1 MVIKMKKVYPYEDIQ
16 RMIRRVTHEIIE
28 KNPVLSE
35 IILVGILK
43 KGLPLAKL
51 IQENLKT
58 YEGTDVTCVAL
69 DISSYRD
76 DEKKTPGKISSIDV
90 TDKVCILVDDVF
102 YTGRTARAAMDALI
116 DLGRPAKIQL
126 AVLVD
131 RGHRELPIRADFV
144 GKNIPTS
151 KEERIVVDVTS
162 DQPGIYIER
171 VEG

>member
-1 MVIKMKKVYPYEDIQ
+1 MKLVYPYEDIQ
-16 RMIRRVTHEIIE
+16 RMIRRLTHEIIE
-28 KNPVLSE
+28 KNPVLTD

-51 IQENLKT
+51 IHSNLQT
-58 YEGTDVTCVAL
+58 YGGVDVALSEL

-76 DEKKTPGKISSIDV
+76 DEKKTPGKITSIDV
-90 TDKVCILVDDVF
+90 SHKICILVDDVL

-144 GKNIPTS
+144 GKNLPTS
-151 KEERIVVDVTS
+151 KEERIIVDVTS
-162 DQPGIYIER
+162 DKPGIYIER
-171 VEG
+171 VED